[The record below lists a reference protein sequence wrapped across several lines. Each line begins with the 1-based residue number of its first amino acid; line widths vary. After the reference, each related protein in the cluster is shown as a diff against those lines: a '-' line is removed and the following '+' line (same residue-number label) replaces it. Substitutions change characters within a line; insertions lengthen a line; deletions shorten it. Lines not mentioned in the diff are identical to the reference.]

1 MCRLH
6 LHRTPPFPPL
16 AAASS
21 LCPPLLDS
29 DATERIPF
37 VHVHHSASSAASPLD
52 VCWLISDFNIV
63 KVENCS
69 FLSDTFFLY
78 FLLLQLCELS
88 HLLLTVP
95 QR

>member
-1 MCRLH
+1 MSSSSPPHTAVPPARSGELFVPASTRL
-6 LHRTPPFPPL
+6 
-16 AAASS
+16 
-21 LCPPLLDS
+21 DY
-29 DATERIPF
+29 ATERIPF